1 MSVTA
6 QEIVELLLTV
16 RHGLDDTRAN
26 YDWCNGL
33 LCRIQSEGIAPPD
46 EMALVAV
53 NTLKYWRVLV
63 DINPQDLA
71 PRIEAVLA
79 VAPKPEVK

>member
-46 EMALVAV
+46 GC
-53 NTLKYWRVLV
+53 VLV
-63 DINPQDLA
+63 PAEPTNL
-71 PRIEAVLA
+71 
-79 VAPKPEVK
+79 